1 MRYVDQLDVEG
12 RRVLLRVDLNVPLH
26 DGSVEDDTRIL
37 AVLPT
42 INYILDNGGMAI
54 VMSHLDRP
62 GGKRV
67 AGLSLRPVAERL
79 SEILATEVTFVDEI
93 VGPAATSAAERM
105 RPGSIVMLENLRF
118 DKGEESNDEAF
129 SKSLASLADIYVDDA
144 FANAHRSH
152 ASNVGV
158 TRHMEECCGGLLMK
172 RELKALEGALESP
185 KRPLVVAIGGAK
197 VSSKIDVL
205 ENLARVADRLLLG
218 GAMAFPFLRAQGLE
232 VGDERFDGAAEE
244 KARRILESDAAKALV
259 IPEDFVIS
267 TMDGGVE
274 TVAVSRMPD
283 GAQPLDIGPRTIEQ
297 FVNEIK
303 GAGTIV
309 WNGPM
314 GMFEKEEFSA
324 GTRSIAKAIA
334 DASAFSLAGGGDT
347 GSAVDRYELRQR
359 ISYVSTGGGAFLEKL
374 AGRQL
379 PGIEA
384 LEDPEFIRS

>member
-93 VGPAATSAAERM
+93 VGPAATSAAEGM

-205 ENLARVADRLLLG
+205 ENLSRVADRLLLG

-244 KARRILESDAAKALV
+244 KARGMLESDAAKALI
-259 IPEDFVIS
+259 IPEDFIIS
-267 TMDGGVE
+267 TTDGGVE
-274 TVAVSRMPD
+274 TVAVSSMPD
-283 GAQPLDIGPRTIEQ
+283 GAQPLDIGPRTIER